1 MSGSYFGVGVTSA
14 YCRPHFLA
22 IVLFPHM
29 NSIRCVFPTVLN
41 SHIYYSSLRRD
52 DSSESSNDGSE
63 TAYMTMGAPDKKTTN
78 LKTTSIAIQTC
89 NQSAISSGA
98 INQVVDEKLTES
110 ESVNDGNQLEAP
122 GHKNHKSAEENKSD
136 VNRKK
141 QLQKITEE
149 LYNEM
154 VADDLDNLEKVRN
167 NAHEK
172 IAKSIR
178 KTKDMVSQDLNQN
191 IITSKTKEVSHF

>member
-1 MSGSYFGVGVTSA
+1 MA
-14 YCRPHFLA
+14 KEC
-22 IVLFPHM
+22 
-29 NSIRCVFPTVLN
+29 CVFPTVLN

-63 TAYMTMGAPDKKTTN
+63 TARLTIGALENKTTN
-78 LKTTSIAIQTC
+78 SKTTSIAIQTC
-89 NQSAISSGA
+89 SQSAISTGA
-98 INQVVDEKLTES
+98 INQVVDEKMTES
-110 ESVNDGNQLEAP
+110 ESVKKPVSINGPSDGNQLE
-122 GHKNHKSAEENKSD
+122 GHKNHKSAEENKND

-178 KTKDMVSQDLNQN
+178 KNKDMVSQDLNQN
-191 IITSKTKEVSHF
+191 IITSKTKEVSQL

>member
-1 MSGSYFGVGVTSA
+1 M
-14 YCRPHFLA
+14 LA
-22 IVLFPHM
+22 KE
-29 NSIRCVFPTVLN
+29 CCGFPTVLN

-63 TAYMTMGAPDKKTTN
+63 TAQLTIGALENKTTN
-78 LKTTSIAIQTC
+78 SKTTSIAIQTC
-89 NQSAISSGA
+89 SQSAISTGA
-98 INQVVDEKLTES
+98 INQVVDEKMTES
-110 ESVNDGNQLEAP
+110 ESVKKPVAINGPSDGNQLEAP

-136 VNRKK
+136 VYRKK

-178 KTKDMVSQDLNQN
+178 KNKDMVSQDLNQN
-191 IITSKTKEVSHF
+191 IITSKTKEVSQL